1 MAQNTNQNNPQQQK
15 DFNDAINDYR
25 SLLRNISDEL
35 GKQRTHVADANAEY
49 RKLDS
54 LARQLQNT
62 QEGISGLTS
71 EQLDKIKTK
80 YEMSLKEIK
89 NQAQQLL
96 NQKGI
101 TNLTQTQLNY
111 LTQKGKLDDKSTAL
125 LQGYLDDLELEK
137 SFLETIEQSTK
148 KRLEYEGKVKDL
160 TGATGAILDGMK
172 SSMNA
177 LGLSS
182 MSNYLNIDAAKKAME
197 EEADA
202 IARGEKQ
209 GGALEVRMAGIKT
222 LAEGLNKSLFSTEAV
237 IGFIVKQLAQGSQNM
252 ADFRKQTGM
261 GAISAYATN
270 MEMKGIAAASYDN
283 FITSEKLNKSYS
295 MLTQQLGVSADILGG
310 EALVSATNLEQR
322 LGMSAEN
329 ASQLTVYSRLQGK
342 STEKVL
348 SNSVATVGAFNKQN
362 KTAIN
367 TRQVMDDVAGA
378 SKSMY
383 LNMGKNVTAMA
394 ATATKARALG
404 LSLAQVEKISESLLN
419 FEDSIG
425 KELEANLL
433 LGGGVN
439 LAKAREA
446 ALTGDTAKLTD
457 EIQKQESIRNAF
469 ATKNVIAQKAAADAL
484 GISRDELAGMA
495 LQQDLN
501 KLSAEEFKDRYGEA
515 TYESMKSRSAT
526 EKLGDAMD
534 KVKDILGSIVQ
545 VFTPFLNLIAWVL
558 ANPIAPWFIAAAIAA
573 KVLRS
578 SISGIGSAFGSMFSM
593 GKLAL
598 TGLIGLF
605 KKGGLSSALGG
616 LKDKFTGGFKAG
628 AGGLKDKVMGSAAD
642 KTKSLAGDVGGAD
655 EKKGGGV
662 KGFLTGLADGL
673 KAFGAGAKSILIG
686 AAVLGGV
693 FVILGASMKGAMMII
708 GDTDPVKMLAFTG
721 AISMLGLTLAVMG
734 KIGGDV
740 IAGAMALGIVGVALI
755 PAAYA
760 FSLLKD
766 VDTDKIIAFSIAVPL
781 LALAAAG
788 LGLLIGPIQFGAL
801 ALASLGIGLMAVG
814 AGFVVLTAGEAG
826 FGLFNQL
833 LDIMADKGVAAGLGL
848 GATGIG
854 MGLLGAAGFL
864 AFPGMLLAGVA
875 LSTLLAPLALLNEI
889 GQSDVLVTLATTLA
903 TFAAAAPGLL
913 GVAASLF
920 GIAAGLGAVAIA
932 GLMAIPAIGGLV
944 MLAAISPALVS
955 LADTFGMGG
964 DSAGEAKGK
973 SDKGSMEGVEKKL
986 DALILAVRAGGNVY
1000 LDTNKVGKA
1009 QVLGSY
1015 KLG

>member
-1 MAQNTNQNNPQQQK
+1 MAQDTNQNNPQKQK
-15 DFNDAINDYR
+15 DFNDAINEYR

-35 GKQRTHVADANAEY
+35 GKQRTHIADANAEY

-54 LARQLQNT
+54 IARQLQNT

-71 EQLDKIKTK
+71 EQLDKLRGK
-80 YEMSLKEIK
+80 YEISLKEIK

-96 NQKGI
+96 TQRGI

-111 LTQKGKLDDKSTAL
+111 LKEKGKLDDKSSAL

-137 SFLETIEQSTK
+137 SFLETIEQATR
-148 KRLEYEGKVKDL
+148 KRLEYEGKVKKL

-202 IARGEKQ
+202 IARGEKE
-209 GGALEVRMAGIKT
+209 GGKMSVRMAGLKT

-261 GAISAYATN
+261 GAISAYVTN

-367 TRQVMDDVAGA
+367 VRAVMDDVAGA

-439 LAKAREA
+439 LAKAREY

-457 EIQKQESIRNAF
+457 EIGKQESIRNAF

-573 KVLRS
+573 KVLS
-578 SISGIGSAFGSMFSM
+578 SNIGGVGKGFGAMYQL
-593 GKLAL
+593 GAKAL
-598 TGLIGLF
+598 TGIAGLF
-605 KKGGLSSALGG
+605 KGGHLKQALGG
-616 LKDKFTGGFKAG
+616 LKDTFTGGFKAG
-628 AGGLKDKVMGSAAD
+628 AGGLKDKVMGPAAD
-642 KTKSLAGDVGGAD
+642 KTKGIAGDAGGAD
-655 EKKGGGV
+655 AKKGGGI
-662 KGFLTGLADGL
+662 KGFLKGLGDGLA
-673 KAFGAGAKSILIG
+673 
-686 AAVLGGV
+686 
-693 FVILGASMKGAMMII
+693 SMGKQMPDIIKGAIALGVAGIAIAGGLAIAMYII
-708 GDTDPVKMLAFTG
+708 KDVDPAKMLAFTG

-740 IAGAMALGIVGVALI
+740 IKGALALGIVGIALI

-766 VDTDKIIAFSIAVPL
+766 VDTDKIIAFSIAIPL

-788 LGLLIGPIQFGAL
+788 LGFLIGPIAFGAI
-801 ALASLGIGLMAVG
+801 ALAALGVGLMAVG
-814 AGFVVLTAGEAG
+814 AGFMVLTAGQAG
-826 FGLFNQL
+826 FSLFNQL
-833 LDIMADKGVAAGLGL
+833 LGIMADKGVAAGLGL

-854 MGLLGAAGFL
+854 LGLLGTASFL
-864 AFPGMLLAGVA
+864 SFPGILLAGIA
-875 LSTLLAPLALLNEI
+875 LSMLIAPLTLLNAVAASEI
-889 GQSDVLVTLATTLA
+889 LPALATTLMQIS
-903 TFAAAAPGLL
+903 AAAPGLL

-920 GIAAGLGAVAIA
+920 GIAAGLGAVALA
-932 GLMAIPAIGGLV
+932 GIMAIPAIGGL
-944 MLAAISPALVS
+944 LALSVAAPALVA
-955 LADTFGMGG
+955 LGIGG
-964 DSAGEAKGK
+964 DSKSAGEAKGK

-986 DALILAVRAGGNVY
+986 DALIMAVKAGGNVY

>member
-1 MAQNTNQNNPQQQK
+1 MAQDTNQNSPQKQK
-15 DFNDAINDYR
+15 DFNDAINEYR

-35 GKQRTHVADANAEY
+35 GKQRTHIADANAEY

-54 LARQLQNT
+54 IARQLQNT

-71 EQLDKIKTK
+71 EQLDKLRGK
-80 YEMSLKEIK
+80 YEISLKEIK

-96 NQKGI
+96 TQRGI

-111 LTQKGKLDDKSTAL
+111 LKEKGKLDDKSSAL

-137 SFLETIEQSTK
+137 SFLETIEKATK
-148 KRLEYEGKVKDL
+148 KRLEYEGKVKEL

-202 IARGEKQ
+202 IARGEKE
-209 GGALEVRMAGIKT
+209 GGKMSVRMAGLKT

-261 GAISAYATN
+261 GAISAYTTN
-270 MEMKGIAAASYDN
+270 LEMKGIAAASYDN

-457 EIQKQESIRNAF
+457 EIGKQESIRNAF

-573 KVLRS
+573 KVLS
-578 SISGIGSAFGSMFSM
+578 SNISGVGKGFGVMYQL
-593 GKLAL
+593 GAKAL
-598 TGLIGLF
+598 TGIAGLF
-605 KKGGLSSALGG
+605 KGGHLKQALGG
-616 LKDKFTGGFKAG
+616 LKDTFTGGFKAG
-628 AGGLKDKVMGSAAD
+628 AGGLKDKVMGGAAD
-642 KTKSLAGDVGGAD
+642 KTKDIAGKTGGAD
-655 EKKGGGV
+655 AKKGGGV
-662 KGFLTGLADGL
+662 GGFLKGLGDGLA
-673 KAFGAGAKSILIG
+673 
-686 AAVLGGV
+686 
-693 FVILGASMKGAMMII
+693 SMGKQWGDIIKGAIALGIAGIAIAGGLAIAMYII
-708 GDTDPVKMLAFTG
+708 KDVDPVKMLAFTG

-740 IAGAMALGIVGVALI
+740 IKGALALGIVGIALI

-788 LGLLIGPIQFGAL
+788 LGFLIGPIALGAIAL
-801 ALASLGIGLMAVG
+801 AALGVGLVVVG
-814 AGFVVLTAGEAG
+814 AGFMVLTAGQAG

-833 LDIMADKGVAAGLGL
+833 LGIMADKGVAAGLGL

-854 MGLLGAAGFL
+854 MGLLGAAGLL
-864 AFPGMLLAGVA
+864 AFPGMLLAGIALSMLIAPLTLLNAVAASEILPA
-875 LSTLLAPLALLNEI
+875 LST
-889 GQSDVLVTLATTLA
+889 TLMQI
-903 TFAAAAPGLL
+903 AAAAPGLL

-920 GIAAGLGAVAIA
+920 GIAAGLGAVALA
-932 GLMAIPAIGGLV
+932 GIMAIPAIGGL
-944 MLAAISPALVS
+944 LALSVAAPALVA
-955 LADTFGMGG
+955 LGIGG
-964 DSAGEAKGK
+964 DSKSAGEAKGK

-986 DALILAVRAGGNVY
+986 DALIMAVRAGGNVY